1 MCDSGT
7 LGGSHTWAWEGHKLE
22 EGDGRQELCPLYAG
36 PGGAV
41 PWAQQHLILYMWT
54 FQEKENI
61 YSILMSLL
69 TSG

>member
-1 MCDSGT
+1 MCGSGT

-41 PWAQQHLILYMWT
+41 PWAQQHLILYM
-54 FQEKENI
+54 
-61 YSILMSLL
+61 
-69 TSG
+69 